1 MSKTIGIYAYIK
13 SDLSIIG
20 GIEAQVVHIAKELA
34 TQGCL
39 ASDTTGLI
47 YEDKRLCFK
56 SSLREYMSNVWLFI
70 PKNGYGLK
78 GSYKENVLI
87 SQKQKEDIIYCFGT
101 RDGTVFEISLKVKY

>member
-1 MSKTIGIYAYIK
+1 M
-13 SDLSIIG
+13 
-20 GIEAQVVHIAKELA
+20 
-34 TQGCL
+34 
-39 ASDTTGLI
+39 GLI

-70 PKNGYGLK
+70 PKNGHGLE